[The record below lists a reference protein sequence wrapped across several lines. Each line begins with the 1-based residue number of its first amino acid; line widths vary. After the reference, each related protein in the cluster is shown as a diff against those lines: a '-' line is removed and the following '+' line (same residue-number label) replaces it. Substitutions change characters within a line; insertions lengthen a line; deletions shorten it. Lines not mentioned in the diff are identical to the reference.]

1 MSILIIEDNVAISTM
16 LSKFLKMEG
25 MKCTISNSGRNGLEM
40 IQKKEWDN
48 ILLDLSMPEFSGFDI
63 LEALKKD
70 NMIKSKNIILFTATE
85 ISDEEIDAW
94 KNSGVKSIIRKPVDL
109 DVLLK
114 VLEE

>member
-1 MSILIIEDNVAISTM
+1 
-16 LSKFLKMEG
+16 
-25 MKCTISNSGRNGLEM
+25 
-40 IQKKEWDN
+40 
-48 ILLDLSMPEFSGFDI
+48 
-63 LEALKKD
+63 
-70 NMIKSKNIILFTATE
+70 MIKSKNIILFTAAE